1 MNLNMIETL
10 QKQLIRGGLKYVS
23 EGRIL
28 GESDWSDYSSKPF
41 VGKRLASD
49 QISNTVAADTHAA
62 VMIRRTGVDYPGQA
76 PLRIFWTEP
85 LAWGRALQG
94 LGAAIYFLTTDYL
107 DEITEA
113 DQILKIG
120 KASGKH
126 ALHSRML
133 QYSHGWFRR
142 GAPLTSD
149 GVAEGKVC
157 STNKIVMDSIL
168 SRGLSNFYLYAMFI
182 PKRSV
187 QFQGFWF
194 DSVSSVSAE
203 VVERSLVSQYEAEF
217 GNKPICNVS

>member
-1 MNLNMIETL
+1 MNLNMIKTL

-28 GESDWSDYSSKPF
+28 GESDWSDYSPKPF
-41 VGKRLASD
+41 VGK
-49 QISNTVAADTHAA
+49 TVLPDTHAA
-62 VMIRRTGVDYPGQA
+62 VMLSRSSVDYPGQE
-76 PLRIFWTEP
+76 PLRIFWKDP
-85 LAWGRALQG
+85 LAWGKTLQG
-94 LGAAIYFLTTDYL
+94 LGAAVYFLTTDYL
-107 DEITEA
+107 ASITEPN
-113 DQILKIG
+113 QILKIG
-120 KASGKH
+120 KASGTK

-168 SRGLSNFYLYAMFI
+168 RTGGRRFHLYAMFI
-182 PKRSV
+182 PKKSV
-187 QFQGFWF
+187 QFNGFWF

>member
-23 EGRIL
+23 MGRIL
-28 GESDWSDYSSKPF
+28 GETDWPNYSPKPF
-41 VGKRLASD
+41 ASRG
-49 QISNTVAADTHAA
+49 SEGSHAS
-62 VMIRRTGVDYPGQA
+62 VMLDRAGSDYPGLE

-85 LAWGRALQG
+85 LAWGKTLQG
-94 LGAAIYFLTTDYL
+94 LGAAVYFITADYL
-107 DEITEA
+107 PDLRNPGG
-113 DQILKIG
+113 ILKIG
-120 KASGKH
+120 KASGRK
-126 ALHSRML
+126 ALHARML
-133 QYSHGWFRR
+133 QYSNGWFRR
-142 GAPLTSD
+142 GAPLTAD

-168 SRGLSNFYLYAMFI
+168 DRGQRHFHLYAMFI

-187 QFQGFWF
+187 QFNGFWF

-203 VVERSLVSQYEAEF
+203 VVERSLVAQYEAEF

>member
-28 GESDWSDYSSKPF
+28 GESDWPTYSPKHF
-41 VGKRLASD
+41 AKRGEPGSHAS
-49 QISNTVAADTHAA
+49 
-62 VMIRRTGVDYPGQA
+62 VMLDRSGTDYPGQA

-85 LAWGRALQG
+85 LAWGRTLQG

-168 SRGLSNFYLYAMFI
+168 SRGLSVFHLYAMFI

-187 QFQGFWF
+187 QFRGFWF